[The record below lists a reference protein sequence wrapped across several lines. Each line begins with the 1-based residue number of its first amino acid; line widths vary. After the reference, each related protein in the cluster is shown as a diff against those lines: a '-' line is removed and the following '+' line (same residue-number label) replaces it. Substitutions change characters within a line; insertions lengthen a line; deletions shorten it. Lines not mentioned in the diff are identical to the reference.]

1 MRVSNV
7 SFILFRIHRWV
18 GAYQVVNPI
27 VPQSYYYILK
37 SGKKSEKIVIIEKK
51 ERLLV
56 EPLLFVP
63 REWRGELFFVLN
75 GCLGG
80 GEAGDGHAEG

>member
-1 MRVSNV
+1 M
-7 SFILFRIHRWV
+7 
-18 GAYQVVNPI
+18 YE
-27 VPQSYYYILK
+27 
-37 SGKKSEKIVIIEKK
+37 KKLYCRKK

-75 GCLGG
+75 GCLRG